1 MAIYNMFEAK
11 GTIEQNIWLSQHH
24 VVILAVHSDELDWID
39 HWGKK
44 KEDESE
50 ALNMVILL
58 TSVCKIYPSWHYL
71 IVSHR
76 LRNHIYNYVLPGF
89 LSIVNF
95 TLFFF
100 FLENDNLQKFNNIFS
115 LVQKLYMRSLKYD
128 LSFIVTL
135 NHILSNNESLLNYA
149 PLLCLSYQELFV
161 LDHIIC

>member
-71 IVSHR
+71 IVSHH
-76 LRNHIYNYVLPGF
+76 LRNHIYN
-89 LSIVNF
+89 
-95 TLFFF
+95 
-100 FLENDNLQKFNNIFS
+100 
-115 LVQKLYMRSLKYD
+115 
-128 LSFIVTL
+128 
-135 NHILSNNESLLNYA
+135 
-149 PLLCLSYQELFV
+149 
-161 LDHIIC
+161 